1 MIDSDILIT
10 ITKKE
15 YDELNDFK
23 KELENLKKE
32 RNENTYK
39 FINNPDNKEK
49 IKEKRREY
57 ARKNYEILKNDEG
70 FMKKKREEAL
80 KNYYKKKNAAAS
92 LQTV

>member
-1 MIDSDILIT
+1 MVDSDILIT

-15 YDELNDFK
+15 YDQLNDYK
-23 KELENLKKE
+23 IELETMKKI

-49 IKEKRREY
+49 LKERRREY
-57 ARKNYEILKNDEG
+57 ARKNYEILKNDED

-80 KNYYKKKNAAAS
+80 KNYYKNKIIKNKE
-92 LQTV
+92 